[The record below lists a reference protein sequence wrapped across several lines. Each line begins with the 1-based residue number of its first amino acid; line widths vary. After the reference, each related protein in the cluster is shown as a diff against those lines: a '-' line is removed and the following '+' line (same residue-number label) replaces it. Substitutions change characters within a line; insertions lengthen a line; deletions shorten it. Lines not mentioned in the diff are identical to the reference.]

1 MQFVQF
7 IVTFSLKI
15 TKEEFA
21 MVQLLKV
28 HGSQNKFFILDQTT
42 LEHQLT
48 DPELVALT
56 KQITDP
62 EKGLL
67 HGAEGLLVV
76 NHSDHPGVTAQMR
89 VINADGSEASMCGN
103 GIRTVARYV
112 AEKEH
117 QNEFKIET
125 MKADL
130 KVAKH
135 QPFADGVPAYAAEIS
150 PVSFDKKALP
160 FDNLG
165 GERIVDEYVP
175 ELAPGLKFT
184 SIAVP
189 NPHLIAFMDKE
200 TIIGPLLGELGSYL
214 NSDNPYYSDGVNVN
228 FATILGKNKLFVRTF
243 ERGVGYTNACGTGM
257 SATSL
262 AFALTHPDMA
272 DLNTPITVYNPGGMV
287 QTIVHFDNHQYWI
300 ELIGNATVTH
310 KIDVD
315 EQALHDADVSAQN
328 ATITK
333 TEEQSA
339 YEQMVNSLPKT
350 VQVDVKE

>member
-1 MQFVQF
+1 MPSEQS

-15 TKEEFA
+15 IKEDIA
-21 MVQLLKV
+21 MAELLKV

-42 LEHQLT
+42 LQHQLT

-62 EKGLL
+62 EQGLL
-67 HGAEGLLVV
+67 HGADGLLVV
-76 NHSDHPGVTAQMR
+76 NKSTHPGVTAQMR

-112 AEKEH
+112 SEKEN
-117 QNEFKIET
+117 QSEFKIET

-135 QPFADGVPAYAAEIS
+135 EPFAPGVPAYAAEIS
-150 PVSFDKKALP
+150 PVSFDKQSLP

-165 GERIVDEYVP
+165 RERIIDDYVP

-184 SIAVP
+184 SVAVP
-189 NPHLIAFMDKE
+189 NPHLIAFMDQDAI
-200 TIIGPLLGELGSYL
+200 TGSLLGELGTYL
-214 NSDNPYYSDGVNVN
+214 NGENPYYSDGVNVN
-228 FATILGKNKLFVRTF
+228 FATILDKNKLFVRTF
-243 ERGVGYTNACGTGM
+243 ERGVGFTNACGTGM

-262 AFALTHPDMA
+262 AFVLTHPDMA

-287 QTIVHFDNHQYWI
+287 QTIVHFDNHHYWV

-310 KIDVD
+310 QISVD
-315 EQALHDADVSAQN
+315 EQALHDANVSAEN
-328 ATITK
+328 TTVNV
-333 TEEQSA
+333 TDEQAA
-339 YEQMVNSLPKT
+339 YEKMVDSLPKT
-350 VQVDVKE
+350 VHVNVKE